1 MRKKVYLYHFFAS
14 LVTISTIGCSQEEF
28 QNSFSFTERTQESNK
43 LDNAS
48 KQALDFVRSLGIIT
62 RSSNDL
68 EEMESAYALTKDVF
82 LPIMRSKDNWEVL
95 PDTVLYVVNLKGDK
109 GYVLVSAIDQIVLAY
124 IEHGKMPEIDSI
136 NNPGLTLFLNGVI
149 DDIANP
155 RGRDSLVPVG
165 PIQYP
170 YTIDTLYTP
179 MLTTGWGQDSPYNL
193 FCPTIDGVR
202 CPAGCVAVAVAQCLD
217 SLGYHHT
224 SLLAYDYNTC
234 MHEFENNR
242 PVYIKGARID
252 TTSNTISQYGHA
264 WVLDGGIVRSIHM
277 KDFWGKSYSR
287 INIQRLVHCNWGE
300 EGYQDGYFHSDILDR
315 NLGVDITRTAYTENL
330 QIYYEIY
337 PDSN

>member
-1 MRKKVYLYHFFAS
+1 
-14 LVTISTIGCSQEEF
+14 
-28 QNSFSFTERTQESNK
+28 
-43 LDNAS
+43 
-48 KQALDFVRSLGIIT
+48 
-62 RSSNDL
+62 
-68 EEMESAYALTKDVF
+68 
-82 LPIMRSKDNWEVL
+82 
-95 PDTVLYVVNLKGDK
+95 
-109 GYVLVSAIDQIVLAY
+109 
-124 IEHGKMPEIDSI
+124 
-136 NNPGLTLFLNGVI
+136 
-149 DDIANP
+149 
-155 RGRDSLVPVG
+155 
-165 PIQYP
+165 
-170 YTIDTLYTP
+170 

-202 CPAGCVAVAVAQCLD
+202 CPAGCVAVAVAQIVAYHEHPSSYNGTGFDWESIKADSVPIYTPDQLSVAHLMVDIGRIVGMGYESGLSHANSLNVAQCLD

-234 MHEFENNR
+234 MQEFENNR